1 PIHLPESAPGINDP
15 IEAKATSKDVSARR
29 NYAWAYLM
37 ARVFQLDVLECER
50 CGSSRLRRLA
60 SIHPPDTTQK
70 ILNCLAI
77 ARPAFPPTP
86 SGICRS
92 RNSRQNLDAAPPGI
106 PGHGW
111 LVPRADVLRS
121 APAAIKSLTVSF
133 GFTSGHSPV

>member
-1 PIHLPESAPGINDP
+1 MCWNVHAAAAGCVFWIVPKPTTTPSVELDVSSAAVPIHLPESAPGINDP

-77 ARPAFPPTP
+77 ARPAFP
-86 SGICRS
+86 
-92 RNSRQNLDAAPPGI
+92 
-106 PGHGW
+106 
-111 LVPRADVLRS
+111 
-121 APAAIKSLTVSF
+121 
-133 GFTSGHSPV
+133 